1 MPGWEIM
8 DGWDVALI
16 AIAGY
21 VAIIALVR
29 LMIGRRNQVV
39 EELVEESKRTKRRQS
54 VATPAGPA
62 PSRANKTA

>member
-1 MPGWEIM
+1 M
-8 DGWDVALI
+8 DGWDVALV

-54 VATPAGPA
+54 VATPAGPS
-62 PSRANKTA
+62 PEKRGRC